1 MPFTRWDEKAG
12 LPGMRYAPN
21 DRRAQGAEERRPAMQ
36 EISIMQANGSDIFR
50 SQQLTIGAWLGVLTS
65 EV

>member
-1 MPFTRWDEKAG
+1 
-12 LPGMRYAPN
+12 
-21 DRRAQGAEERRPAMQ
+21 MQ